1 MRLRV
6 LGVMLACGLAVVLA
20 TGAAGSSKKAVVIQ
34 FEKDCPEWTCWE
46 TPGSPVDV
54 SATVAPVEDG
64 FENGLFHY
72 TSVETLSS
80 SKGSVTMSLVGVLDL
95 NSVPNET
102 LVKGFVIRGTWKGK
116 NLAGSSLSVRAHRVF
131 PDRSIFAG
139 TVTITPGR

>member
-1 MRLRV
+1 MKLRV
-6 LGVMLACGLAVVLA
+6 LATVVVCALAALLA
-20 TGAAGSSKKAVVIQ
+20 TGAVGSPKRAVVIQ
-34 FEKDCPEWTCWE
+34 FEKDCPEWTCEE

-54 SATVAPVEDG
+54 STTITPVDSEA
-64 FENGLFHY
+64 GLFHY

-80 SKGSVTMSLVGVLDL
+80 SKGSVTISLVGVLDL

-116 NLAGSSLSVRAHRVF
+116 NLAGSSVSVRAHRVF

-139 TVTITPGR
+139 TVTITSGR

>member
-1 MRLRV
+1 MRTAAAVIALS
-6 LGVMLACGLAVVLA
+6 LTALLLPGLAD
-20 TGAAGSSKKAVVIQ
+20 SSGQRAIAIQ

-54 SATVAPVEDG
+54 SATIAPVEDG

-80 SKGSVTMSLVGVLDL
+80 PKGSVTISLVGVLDL

-116 NLAGSSLSVRAHRVF
+116 NLAGSSVSVRAHRVF

-139 TVTITPGR
+139 TVTITAGR